1 MHRDETSQRCPSRA
15 SVPPGPAPVVPALK
29 RLTQRLAGLIR
40 IRSTA
45 VISGT
50 RHVGPWR
57 GAWPVEPSDPQ
68 PAVEGSYAGWLGAPI
83 RPAYEAS
90 PPPLEK
96 VRGGWRSGSVTRSA
110 SCSRTPSS
118 PPGSTVVRAGDEVLA
133 LADNERTPDLTPVF
147 TGRQGPRDVDPIGEI
162 AGSWRPSLARWR
174 TGGRPAVPGRRRTR
188 SDQGPP
194 GLL

>member
-40 IRSTA
+40 ICSTA

-133 LADNERTPDLTPVF
+133 LADNDAPRPHASLR
-147 TGRQGPRDVDPIGEI
+147 RQAGPAPRRPR
-162 AGSWRPSLARWR
+162 AARRPWRPNGRHRGSAAVNLAA
-174 TGGRPAVPGRRRTR
+174 GR
-188 SDQGPP
+188 
-194 GLL
+194 